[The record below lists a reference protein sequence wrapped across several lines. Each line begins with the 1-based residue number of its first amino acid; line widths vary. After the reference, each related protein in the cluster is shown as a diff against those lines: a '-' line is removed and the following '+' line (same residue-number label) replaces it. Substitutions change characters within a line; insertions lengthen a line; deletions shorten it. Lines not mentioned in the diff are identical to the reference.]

1 MKKDVLITLVGT
13 QNNDGEKDKIELK
26 RKVVCTKKVMHTI

>member
-13 QNNDGEKDKIELK
+13 QNNDGEKDTAAGLYGKAVGYG
-26 RKVVCTKKVMHTI
+26 R